1 MNQLLQRQHIVR
13 MAQSWFH
20 ERAEDYRI
28 DTDVDYYDPKE
39 DLISAIRLRVR
50 ARGRD
55 LTCYIFTLDLTK
67 SYDELSRELW
77 LTYLEQLYDPR
88 AFRVDAQI
96 EWCDLCQSRHTKAFG
111 EEFHNRILA

>member
-1 MNQLLQRQHIVR
+1 MNQLLQRQHIVT
-13 MAQSWFH
+13 MAQGWFH
-20 ERAEDYRI
+20 GRAEDYRI
-28 DTDVDYYDPKE
+28 DTDVDYYDLKQNFGC
-39 DLISAIRLRVR
+39 AIRLRVQ

-88 AFRVDAQI
+88 VDAL
-96 EWCDLCQSRHTKAFG
+96 EWCDLCRSRHTKAFG
-111 EEFHNRILA
+111 DEFHNRMLA